1 MSARSGWIGEIVE
14 NKNRFWQGV
23 LVGALITAFGGLIV
37 IGASSFIL
45 MMGRAALNVEE
56 HVQTVEAGSEAE
68 EEKKALDLAEI
79 SQKLMLLKQKVDQDF
94 YFEEDTDSMEEG
106 IYAGMMAGLG
116 DPYSCYYTAEQY
128 EELMVDTQGVYCGIG
143 AMISQNLETNVMTI
157 IRVFEGSPAAEGGL
171 LAGDM
176 ISKVDGRDVTQEEL
190 DIVVNNYVKGE
201 ENTEVTLTVF
211 RPSVNDYLDITMT
224 RKSVE
229 VPTVEHQMLTDDIGY
244 VLITQFEMVTAQQF
258 KDAVKDL
265 ESQGMKKLMID
276 LRSNPGGVVDSAVA
290 IAAYMLPEGDILT
303 TRYKN
308 GQEDVYRTK
317 DKKLRVDSSQ
327 EGGFP
332 QYPVLDEDELDIP
345 IAILVNENSASA
357 SEILA
362 GAMKDY
368 GRATLVGTTTF
379 GKGIVQ
385 NLYPLKDGSAIKM
398 TVAKYF
404 TPSGYDLHEKGIQPD
419 VEVELDAE
427 LAARGYYTLEEDNQV
442 QKAIEVL
449 NGEN

>member
-1 MSARSGWIGEIVE
+1 ME

-23 LVGALITAFGGLIV
+23 LVGALITVFGGLIV

-276 LRSNPGGVVDSAVA
+276 LRSNPGGVVDSAVS

-317 DKKLRVDSSQ
+317 DKKLRVVSSQ

>member
-1 MSARSGWIGEIVE
+1 ME

-23 LVGALITAFGGLIV
+23 LVGALITVFGGLIV

-276 LRSNPGGVVDSAVA
+276 LRSNPGGVVDSAVS

-332 QYPVLDEDELDIP
+332 QYPVLDED
-345 IAILVNENSASA
+345 
-357 SEILA
+357 
-362 GAMKDY
+362 
-368 GRATLVGTTTF
+368 
-379 GKGIVQ
+379 
-385 NLYPLKDGSAIKM
+385 
-398 TVAKYF
+398 
-404 TPSGYDLHEKGIQPD
+404 
-419 VEVELDAE
+419 
-427 LAARGYYTLEEDNQV
+427 
-442 QKAIEVL
+442 
-449 NGEN
+449 

>member
-1 MSARSGWIGEIVE
+1 ME

-23 LVGALITAFGGLIV
+23 LVGALITVFGGLIV

-258 KDAVKDL
+258 KDAVKNL

-276 LRSNPGGVVDSAVA
+276 LRSNPGGVVDSAVS

>member
-1 MSARSGWIGEIVE
+1 ME

>member
-1 MSARSGWIGEIVE
+1 ME

-224 RKSVE
+224 RKNVE
-229 VPTVEHQMLTDDIGY
+229 VPTVEHQMLTGDIGY

-276 LRSNPGGVVDSAVA
+276 LRSNPGGVVDSAVS

>member
-1 MSARSGWIGEIVE
+1 M
-14 NKNRFWQGV
+14 
-23 LVGALITAFGGLIV
+23 
-37 IGASSFIL
+37 
-45 MMGRAALNVEE
+45 
-56 HVQTVEAGSEAE
+56 
-68 EEKKALDLAEI
+68 
-79 SQKLMLLKQKVDQDF
+79 
-94 YFEEDTDSMEEG
+94 
-106 IYAGMMAGLG
+106 
-116 DPYSCYYTAEQY
+116 
-128 EELMVDTQGVYCGIG
+128 
-143 AMISQNLETNVMTI
+143 
-157 IRVFEGSPAAEGGL
+157 
-171 LAGDM
+171 
-176 ISKVDGRDVTQEEL
+176 
-190 DIVVNNYVKGE
+190 
-201 ENTEVTLTVF
+201 
-211 RPSVNDYLDITMT
+211 
-224 RKSVE
+224 
-229 VPTVEHQMLTDDIGY
+229 
-244 VLITQFEMVTAQQF
+244 
-258 KDAVKDL
+258 
-265 ESQGMKKLMID
+265 
-276 LRSNPGGVVDSAVA
+276 
-290 IAAYMLPEGDILT
+290 
-303 TRYKN
+303 
-308 GQEDVYRTK
+308 
-317 DKKLRVDSSQ
+317 DSSQ

>member
-1 MSARSGWIGEIVE
+1 ME

-23 LVGALITAFGGLIV
+23 LVGALITVFGGLIV

-68 EEKKALDLAEI
+68 EENKALDLAEI

-224 RKSVE
+224 RKNVE
-229 VPTVEHQMLTDDIGY
+229 VPTVEHQMLTGDIGY

-276 LRSNPGGVVDSAVA
+276 LRSNPGGVVDSAVS

-404 TPSGYDLHEKGIQPD
+404 TPSGYDLHEKGIEPD

-427 LAARGYYTLEEDNQV
+427 LAAKGYYTLEEDNQV
-442 QKAIEVL
+442 QKAIGVL

>member
-1 MSARSGWIGEIVE
+1 MARTISSKKPKNLGFTLHMLFRYMGRHLALLLLVALLVTVSSVAGLLGTYMIRPIVNE
-14 NKNRFWQGV
+14 LAGGNRHTLLLGV
-23 LVGALITAFGGLIV
+23 L
-37 IGASSFIL
+37 
-45 MMGRAALNVEE
+45 
-56 HVQTVEAGSEAE
+56 EAG
-68 EEKKALDLAEI
+68 
-79 SQKLMLLKQKVDQDF
+79 
-94 YFEEDTDSMEEG
+94 G
-106 IYAGMMAGLG
+106 IFLVGVVTAYG
-116 DPYSCYYTAEQY
+116 YTQ
-128 EELMVDTQGVYCGIG
+128 LT
-143 AMISQNLETNVMTI
+143 
-157 IRVFEGSPAAEGGL
+157 AEGGL

-224 RKSVE
+224 RKNVE
-229 VPTVEHQMLTDDIGY
+229 VPTVEHQMLTGDIGY

-276 LRSNPGGVVDSAVA
+276 LRSNPGGVVDSAVS

-427 LAARGYYTLEEDNQV
+427 LAARG
-442 QKAIEVL
+442 
-449 NGEN
+449 

>member
-1 MSARSGWIGEIVE
+1 ME

-23 LVGALITAFGGLIV
+23 LVGALITVFGGLIV

-276 LRSNPGGVVDSAVA
+276 LRSNPGGVVDSAVS

-427 LAARGYYTLEEDNQV
+427 LAAKGYYTLEEDNQV

>member
-1 MSARSGWIGEIVE
+1 ME

-23 LVGALITAFGGLIV
+23 LVGALITVFGGLIV

-45 MMGRAALNVEE
+45 MMGRVAINVEE

-276 LRSNPGGVVDSAVA
+276 LRSNPGGVVDSAVS

>member
-1 MSARSGWIGEIVE
+1 ME

-23 LVGALITAFGGLIV
+23 LVGALITVFGGLIV

-224 RKSVE
+224 RKNVE

-276 LRSNPGGVVDSAVA
+276 LRSNPGGVVDSAVS

>member
-1 MSARSGWIGEIVE
+1 
-14 NKNRFWQGV
+14 
-23 LVGALITAFGGLIV
+23 
-37 IGASSFIL
+37 
-45 MMGRAALNVEE
+45 
-56 HVQTVEAGSEAE
+56 
-68 EEKKALDLAEI
+68 
-79 SQKLMLLKQKVDQDF
+79 
-94 YFEEDTDSMEEG
+94 
-106 IYAGMMAGLG
+106 MMAGLG

-276 LRSNPGGVVDSAVA
+276 LRSNPGGVVDSAVS

-404 TPSGYDLHEKGIQPD
+404 TPSGYDLHEKGIEPD

-427 LAARGYYTLEEDNQV
+427 LAAKGYYTLEEDNQV

>member
-1 MSARSGWIGEIVE
+1 ME

-23 LVGALITAFGGLIV
+23 LVGALITVFGGLIV

-68 EEKKALDLAEI
+68 EEKKALDLADI

-211 RPSVNDYLDITMT
+211 RPLVNDYLDITMT
-224 RKSVE
+224 RKNVE
-229 VPTVEHQMLTDDIGY
+229 VPTVEHQMLTGDIGY

-265 ESQGMKKLMID
+265 EGQGMKKLMID
-276 LRSNPGGVVDSAVA
+276 LRSNPGGVVDSAVS

>member
-1 MSARSGWIGEIVE
+1 ME

-23 LVGALITAFGGLIV
+23 LVGALITVFGGLIV

-56 HVQTVEAGSEAE
+56 HVQTEEAGSEAE
-68 EEKKALDLAEI
+68 EEKKALDLADI

-211 RPSVNDYLDITMT
+211 RPLVNDYLDITMT
-224 RKSVE
+224 RKNVE
-229 VPTVEHQMLTDDIGY
+229 VPTVEHQMLTGDIGY

-265 ESQGMKKLMID
+265 EGQGMKKLMID
-276 LRSNPGGVVDSAVA
+276 LRSNPGGVVDSAVS

>member
-1 MSARSGWIGEIVE
+1 ME
-14 NKNRFWQGV
+14 NKNRSWQGV
-23 LVGALITAFGGLIV
+23 LVGALITVFGGLIV

-276 LRSNPGGVVDSAVA
+276 LRSNPGGVVDSAVS

>member
-1 MSARSGWIGEIVE
+1 ME

-23 LVGALITAFGGLIV
+23 LVGALITVFGGLIV

-276 LRSNPGGVVDSAVA
+276 LRSNPGGVS
-290 IAAYMLPEGDILT
+290 
-303 TRYKN
+303 
-308 GQEDVYRTK
+308 
-317 DKKLRVDSSQ
+317 
-327 EGGFP
+327 
-332 QYPVLDEDELDIP
+332 
-345 IAILVNENSASA
+345 
-357 SEILA
+357 
-362 GAMKDY
+362 
-368 GRATLVGTTTF
+368 
-379 GKGIVQ
+379 
-385 NLYPLKDGSAIKM
+385 LKAD
-398 TVAKYF
+398 
-404 TPSGYDLHEKGIQPD
+404 
-419 VEVELDAE
+419 
-427 LAARGYYTLEEDNQV
+427 
-442 QKAIEVL
+442 EVL
-449 NGEN
+449 VHNANKDNCEELFLTQVLPRVK

>member
-1 MSARSGWIGEIVE
+1 ME

-23 LVGALITAFGGLIV
+23 LVGALITVFGGLIV

-224 RKSVE
+224 RKNVE
-229 VPTVEHQMLTDDIGY
+229 VPTVEHQMLTGDIGY

-276 LRSNPGGVVDSAVA
+276 LRSNPGGVVDSAVS

-404 TPSGYDLHEKGIQPD
+404 TPSGYDLHEKGIEPD

-427 LAARGYYTLEEDNQV
+427 LAAKGYYTLEEDNQV

>member
-1 MSARSGWIGEIVE
+1 ME

-23 LVGALITAFGGLIV
+23 LVGALITVFGGLIV

-224 RKSVE
+224 RKNVE

-276 LRSNPGGVVDSAVA
+276 LRSNPGGVVDSAVS

-368 GRATLVGTTTF
+368 GRATLVGYRTEPVPVKGRF
-379 GKGIVQ
+379 GDQ
-385 NLYPLKDGSAIKM
+385 DDGSQ
-398 TVAKYF
+398 VLYSQRVR
-404 TPSGYDLHEKGIQPD
+404 PSRKRYPTGCGSR
-419 VEVELDAE
+419 A
-427 LAARGYYTLEEDNQV
+427 
-442 QKAIEVL
+442 
-449 NGEN
+449 

>member
-1 MSARSGWIGEIVE
+1 ME

-23 LVGALITAFGGLIV
+23 LVGALITVFGGLIV

-211 RPSVNDYLDITMT
+211 RPSVNDYFEITMT

-276 LRSNPGGVVDSAVA
+276 LRSNPGGVVDSAVS

-427 LAARGYYTLEEDNQV
+427 LAAKGYYTLEEDNQV

>member
-1 MSARSGWIGEIVE
+1 ME

-23 LVGALITAFGGLIV
+23 LVGALITVFGGLIV

-276 LRSNPGGVVDSAVA
+276 LRSNPGGVVDSAVS

-419 VEVELDAE
+419 VEVELDAGI
-427 LAARGYYTLEEDNQV
+427 LHSGRG
-442 QKAIEVL
+442 
-449 NGEN
+449 

>member
-1 MSARSGWIGEIVE
+1 ME
-14 NKNRFWQGV
+14 NKNRFWQGG
-23 LVGALITAFGGLIV
+23 LVGALITVFGGLIV

-94 YFEEDTDSMEEG
+94 YFEEDTDSIEEG

-224 RKSVE
+224 RKNVE
-229 VPTVEHQMLTDDIGY
+229 VPTVEHQMLTGDIGY

-276 LRSNPGGVVDSAVA
+276 LRSNPGGVVDSAVS

-404 TPSGYDLHEKGIQPD
+404 TPSGYDLHEKGIEPD

-427 LAARGYYTLEEDNQV
+427 LAAKGYYTLEEDNQV

>member
-1 MSARSGWIGEIVE
+1 ME
-14 NKNRFWQGV
+14 NKSKFWQGV
-23 LVGALITAFGGLIV
+23 LVGALITVFGGLIV

-45 MMGRAALNVEE
+45 MMGRTTLHVEQP
-56 HVQTVEAGSEAE
+56 VQTVEAESAE
-68 EEKKALDLAEI
+68 ETSEELDLQKI
-79 SQKLMLLKQKVDQDF
+79 SQKMELLQQRISQDF
-94 YFEEDTDSMEEG
+94 YFDEDPAAVEDS

-116 DPYSCYYTAEQY
+116 DPYSCYYTAEEY
-128 EELMVDTQGVYCGIG
+128 EDLMEDTQGVYCGIG
-143 AMISQNLETNVMTI
+143 AMISQNLETNEMTV

-171 LAGDM
+171 LAGDV
-176 ISKVDGRDVTQEEL
+176 IYKVDGADVTQEEL
-190 DIVVNNYVKGE
+190 EIVVNNYVKGE
-201 ENTEVTLTVF
+201 ENTEVTITVF
-211 RPSVNDYLDITMT
+211 RPSVNDYMDLTMT
-224 RKSVE
+224 RRNVE
-229 VPTVEHQMLTDDIGY
+229 VPTVEHKMLTEDIGY
-244 VLITQFEMVTAQQF
+244 VMITQFEMVTAQQF
-258 KDAVKDL
+258 KAAVEDM
-265 ESQGMKKLMID
+265 EGQGMKKLMID
-276 LRSNPGGVVDSAVA
+276 LRSNPGGVVDSAVS

-303 TRYKN
+303 TKYKN

-317 DKKLRVDSSQ
+317 DKKLRVDSTA

-345 IAILVNENSASA
+345 IVILVNENSASA

-368 GRATLVGTTTF
+368 GRAKLVGTTTF

-404 TPSGYDLHEKGIQPD
+404 TPSGYDLHEKGIEPD
-419 VEVELDAE
+419 VEVELSEE
-427 LAARGYYTLEEDNQV
+427 LIARGYYTLEEDNQV

-449 NGEN
+449 NEME

>member
-1 MSARSGWIGEIVE
+1 ME

-23 LVGALITAFGGLIV
+23 LVGALITVFGGLIV

-276 LRSNPGGVVDSAVA
+276 LRSNPGGVVDSAVS

-404 TPSGYDLHEKGIQPD
+404 TPSGYDLHEKGIEPD

-427 LAARGYYTLEEDNQV
+427 LAAKGYYTLEEDNQV

>member
-1 MSARSGWIGEIVE
+1 ME

-23 LVGALITAFGGLIV
+23 LVGALITVFGGLIV

-276 LRSNPGGVVDSAVA
+276 LRSNPGGVVDSAVS

-303 TRYKN
+303 PRYKN

-327 EGGFP
+327 VGGFP
-332 QYPVLDEDELDIP
+332 QYSVLDEDELDIP

-404 TPSGYDLHEKGIQPD
+404 TPSGYDLHEKGIEPD

-427 LAARGYYTLEEDNQV
+427 LAAKGYYTLEEDNQV

>member
-1 MSARSGWIGEIVE
+1 ME

-23 LVGALITAFGGLIV
+23 LVGALITVFGGLIV

-276 LRSNPGGVVDSAVA
+276 LRSNPGGVVDSAVS

>member
-1 MSARSGWIGEIVE
+1 ME
-14 NKNRFWQGV
+14 NKNRFWQGG
-23 LVGALITAFGGLIV
+23 LVGALITVFGGLIV

-224 RKSVE
+224 RKNVE
-229 VPTVEHQMLTDDIGY
+229 VPTVEHQMLTGDIGY

-276 LRSNPGGVVDSAVA
+276 LRSNPGGVVDSAVS

-404 TPSGYDLHEKGIQPD
+404 TPSGYDLHEKGIEPD

-427 LAARGYYTLEEDNQV
+427 LAAKGYYTLEEDNQV